1 MMTLRAGHSMLAFLV
16 GSAICLVHAAPA
28 AAQSIGARPGSFG
41 LHESDCLVPGVIA
54 WYSGNAISN
63 GMGYNPCR
71 NPIPL
76 PSAATPASP
85 PATVGTVAPDPEEAL
100 PSPEPSSPVAVAEPP
115 QRNPASVPTYAPWTA
130 TAAPGA
136 NGVGDGNGSS
146 GYSNPYN
153 RLAPSARA
161 VVRKSDFCN
170 RNGRS
175 QDVSSACIKSV
186 DGR

>member
-1 MMTLRAGHSMLAFLV
+1 MTRIHFMSLTRVLLAGAALCVGGAANAGNSLAPF
-16 GSAICLVHAAPA
+16 
-28 AAQSIGARPGSFG
+28 SIG

-63 GMGYNPCR
+63 GLGYNPCR

-76 PSAATPASP
+76 PAPTTGAA
-85 PATVGTVAPDPEEAL
+85 APTDPETS
-100 PSPEPSSPVAVAEPP
+100 PSPEPTSPVVIAEPPTP
-115 QRNPASVPTYAPWTA
+115 QRNPGTVPTYAPWTA
-130 TAAPGA
+130 TAGPGSNA
-136 NGVGDGNGSS
+136 VGEGNGSS

-153 RLAPSARA
+153 VLAPSARA
-161 VVRKSDFCN
+161 VVRKTDFCN

-175 QDVSSACIKSV
+175 QDVASACSRSV

>member
-1 MMTLRAGHSMLAFLV
+1 MTRMRSKLSTRTLIAVSVLCMAGGAHAGNSLAPF
-16 GSAICLVHAAPA
+16 
-28 AAQSIGARPGSFG
+28 SIG

-63 GMGYNPCR
+63 GLAYNPCR

-76 PSAATPASP
+76 P
-85 PATVGTVAPDPEEAL
+85 APTDPE
-100 PSPEPSSPVAVAEPP
+100 PTTPVVIAEPP
-115 QRNPASVPTYAPWTA
+115 PPPRDPGPVPTYAPWTA
-130 TAAPGA
+130 TAGPGSNA
-136 NGVGDGNGSS
+136 VGEGNGSS

-153 RLAPSARA
+153 VLAPSARA
-161 VVRKSDFCN
+161 VVRKADFCN

-175 QDVSSACIKSV
+175 QDVASACSRSV